1 MNPKTM
7 MVRLWTAMLAIRR
20 FLLITSSRI
29 QVKIY
34 GIVAGF

>member
-1 MNPKTM
+1 MYPKTL
-7 MVRLWTAMLAIRR
+7 MVTLMTAMLEIRR